1 MPNRAVFLLCLLAAA
16 PPQAARAQ
24 VSADYVFQRGTVTL
38 TLFGGGIAFTDF
50 RREVA
55 WLGPDQPF
63 EQRLSA
69 QTSVLG
75 AGALTVWL
83 GRRAALRVHASWTPS
98 RFETR
103 STETYTMREEQEE
116 QQAPALSRLDVWMY
130 DADLLFRLPL
140 SLGRVEPYGVVG
152 AGAVDY
158 RMRTADDEVVPPPAA
173 EAFDG
178 DHQCRFAGVL
188 GLGAL
193 IPLERHRLLLNFE
206 LSSHIT
212 RTPLS
217 EDIMPA
223 DAIDPEA
230 GDRVDEVGYTS
241 GVRLMVRLT
250 VPLRTP

>member
-1 MPNRAVFLLCLLAAA
+1 MRTWTVILLCLLAAA
-16 PPQAARAQ
+16 AARPGHAQ

-38 TLFGGGIAFTDF
+38 SLFGGGVAFTDF

-69 QTSVLG
+69 QTSILG
-75 AGALTVWL
+75 AGALTLWL

-103 STETYTMREEQEE
+103 STETYTMREEQDEE
-116 QQAPALSRLDVWMY
+116 QAPTLSRLDIWMY

-158 RMRTADDEVVPPPAA
+158 QLRTGEDEVVPVPAA
-173 EAFDG
+173 AAFDG
-178 DHQCRFAGVL
+178 NHQRRFAGVL

-206 LSSHIT
+206 LSSHIAK
-212 RTPLS
+212 TPLS
-217 EDIMPA
+217 EGIMPL

-230 GDRVDEVGYTS
+230 DARVDEVGYTS
-241 GVRLMVRLT
+241 SVRLMLGLT
-250 VPLRTP
+250 IPLRVP